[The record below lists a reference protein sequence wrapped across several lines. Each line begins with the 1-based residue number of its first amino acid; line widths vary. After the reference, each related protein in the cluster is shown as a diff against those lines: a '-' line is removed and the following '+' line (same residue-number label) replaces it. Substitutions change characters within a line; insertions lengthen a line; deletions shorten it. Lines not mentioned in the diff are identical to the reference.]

1 MKKETAM
8 RHISRIDQ
16 YKKNQHGWWVRIHRD
31 GRMIHKFFSDYAHG
45 GSEGRAL
52 SEAKKY
58 RDALLVLYPKP
69 EHGNMFNRPNSRNKG
84 NPPGVHKTHSLKR
97 GYSYNVWQAGYLLPD
112 GTRVNR
118 KFHFS
123 DTGRSEEE
131 AKALAIKARNEG
143 LKLIEKMMREKTEKR
158 RTVKAAAKKKGRAR
172 ATKAARRKRGDGR

>member
-1 MKKETAM
+1 MKKDKAM

-16 YKKNQHGWWVRIHRD
+16 DKKNQHGWWVRIHRD
-31 GRMIHKFFSDYAHG
+31 GRMLQKFFSDYAHG

-69 EHGNMFNRPNSRNKG
+69 EHGNMFNKANSRNKG
-84 NPPGVHKTHSLKR
+84 NPPGVHKTRSLKR
-97 GYSYNVWQAGYLLPD
+97 GRAYDVWQAGYILPD
-112 GTRVNR
+112 GRRVNR

-123 DTGRSEEE
+123 EDGRSEEE

-143 LKLIEKMMREKTEKR
+143 LKMIEKMMREQTAKR
-158 RTVKAAAKKKGRAR
+158 RTAQATKKKGRTR
-172 ATKAARRKRGDGR
+172 ATKVARRKRGER